1 MKGFSLVIRY
11 LLILVLAI
19 SIIVFTFLNVA
30 SNTVLTKDYVMS
42 KLEDNGYYEK
52 VYEELKTTFENS
64 TEKLPVEGVDL
75 SDLILEDQIKDQ
87 ARQMVSNI
95 FDGTDAVADVE
106 EMRVNVTARINEA
119 VANEKIKLSA
129 ADEGTIE
136 TYTNKICDEYSNAVN
151 QTESM
156 QNIRNIYTKVL
167 TLVELVKKGLLITML
182 VTLLLILGICYRRIF
197 KVLSSAGVALMLS
210 GLVDVGSKFL
220 VESNQAMLIEKIN
233 NILNLGN
240 ETTNVMQNIISDF
253 MQKIMVNGAILLGI
267 GIILIGL
274 GTLIDRYRNREE

>member
-11 LLILVLAI
+11 LLILVLAM
-19 SIIVFTFLNVA
+19 SIIVFTLLNVA
-30 SNTVLTKDYVMS
+30 SNTVLTKDYIMG
-42 KLEDNGYYEK
+42 KLEENGYYEK
-52 VYEELKTTFENS
+52 VYEELKSTFES
-64 TEKLPVEGVDL
+64 ETEKLPVEGVDL

-87 ARQMVSNI
+87 AKQMISNI
-95 FDGTDAVADVE
+95 FDGTDASADIE

-156 QNIRNIYTKVL
+156 QSIRNIYMKVL

-182 VTLLLILGICYRRIF
+182 VTLLLILGICYRRVF
-197 KVLSSAGVALMLS
+197 RVLSSAGVALMLS
-210 GLVDVGSKFL
+210 GLVDVGLKFL
-220 VESNQAMLIEKIN
+220 VENNQTMLIEKIN
-233 NILNLGN
+233 NIL
-240 ETTNVMQNIISDF
+240 
-253 MQKIMVNGAILLGI
+253 ILF
-267 GIILIGL
+267 
-274 GTLIDRYRNREE
+274 

>member
-11 LLILVLAI
+11 LLILVLAM
-19 SIIVFTFLNVA
+19 SIIVFTLLNVA
-30 SNTVLTKDYVMS
+30 SNTVLTKDYIMG
-42 KLEDNGYYEK
+42 KLEENGYYEK
-52 VYEELKTTFENS
+52 VYEELKSTFES
-64 TEKLPVEGVDL
+64 ETEKLPVEGVDL

-87 ARQMVSNI
+87 AKQMISNI
-95 FDGTDAVADVE
+95 FDGTDASADIE

-182 VTLLLILGICYRRIF
+182 VTLLLILGICYRRVF
-197 KVLSSAGVALMLS
+197 RVLSSAGVALMLS
-210 GLVDVGSKFL
+210 GLVDVGLKFL
-220 VESNQAMLIEKIN
+220 VENNQTMLIEKIN

-253 MQKIMVNGAILLGI
+253 MQKVMVGGAILLGI

>member
-11 LLILVLAI
+11 LLILVLAM
-19 SIIVFTFLNVA
+19 SIIVFTLLNVA
-30 SNTVLTKDYVMS
+30 SNTVLTKDYIMG
-42 KLEDNGYYEK
+42 KLEENGYYEK
-52 VYEELKTTFENS
+52 VYEELKSTFES
-64 TEKLPVEGVDL
+64 ETEKLPVEGVDL

-87 ARQMVSNI
+87 AKQMISNI
-95 FDGTDAVADVE
+95 FDGTDASADIE

-156 QNIRNIYTKVL
+156 QSIRNIYMKVL

-182 VTLLLILGICYRRIF
+182 VTLLLILGICYRRVF
-197 KVLSSAGVALMLS
+197 RVLSSAGVALMLS
-210 GLVDVGSKFL
+210 GLVDVGLKFL
-220 VESNQAMLIEKIN
+220 VENNQTMLIEKIN

-253 MQKIMVNGAILLGI
+253 MQKVMVGGAILLGI